1 MSQQK
6 SLKFTSGSA
15 PEIAMEIHCSYTKF
29 TGVYDGILR
38 RNIHKLIDSHKNN
51 IKPRFQALCN
61 GL

>member
-29 TGVYDGILR
+29 REEFMMGFYGGIFT
-38 RNIHKLIDSHKNN
+38 N
-51 IKPRFQALCN
+51 
-61 GL
+61 